1 MEGAK
6 AIQNGEGERGI
17 FICGSGMGMS
27 IVGNWFKGVRASVV
41 ESVFAAKLCRAINDA
56 NVLCLGALLLGE
68 WNALRAIDAFLTT
81 NLGDGMDDI
90 ADFLKEAAVKVEAIR
105 N

>member
-1 MEGAK
+1 M
-6 AIQNGEGERGI
+6 
-17 FICGSGMGMS
+17 
-27 IVGNWFKGVRASVV
+27 
-41 ESVFAAKLCRAINDA
+41 
-56 NVLCLGALLLGE
+56 GE

-81 NLGDGMDDI
+81 NLGDGMPDI